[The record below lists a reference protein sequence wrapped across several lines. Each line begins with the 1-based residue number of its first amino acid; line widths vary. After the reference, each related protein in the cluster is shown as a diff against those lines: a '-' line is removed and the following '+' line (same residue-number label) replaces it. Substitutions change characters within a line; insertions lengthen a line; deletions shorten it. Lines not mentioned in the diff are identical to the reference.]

1 MDIRNCGRCLR
12 ANVVGGRRHEDVVRG
27 LLCLRW
33 GRRRFNDGQLD
44 MGALEYDPDTDSDT
58 IPDRWELQYFSDLSA
73 MTDSFDSDGDGFLD
87 WQERIGGTDP
97 TDAFSLLAITGVT
110 VENGSDFVIKWS
122 RGAGVRYTVGFATDL
137 AETSFV
143 RAMSG
148 IPATPL

>member
-1 MDIRNCGRCLR
+1 
-12 ANVVGGRRHEDVVRG
+12 
-27 LLCLRW
+27 
-33 GRRRFNDGQLD
+33 